1 MIFPTVDDDG
11 ALWGEFKMNRD
22 PIFVAV
28 ELYQNLQDKWRAAGG
43 DGGAYEEMQRALTV
57 LKALPAKTMAEFAAK
72 FRTLEGECMGDDA
85 LGILRQ
91 LRKDFDAAYVDTG
104 CPLGML
110 SVFQDAV
117 AHFPEDVWDTGG
129 ERFEVENL
137 IWQAAYRCPPPKTDA
152 GRGMLDTMDELYNDI
167 LQDDADAPEARRRIE
182 LMMNEKAWSAD
193 QRAQRARRRRERQAR
208 ADVRAKKAA

>member
-1 MIFPTVDDDG
+1 MPSTMA
-11 ALWGEFKMNRD
+11 ALFGEFKMNRD
-22 PIFVAV
+22 AIFVAV

-57 LKALPAKTMAEFAAK
+57 LKALPTSTMAEFAAK
-72 FRTLEGECMGDDA
+72 FRTLEDGMVEDA

-110 SVFQDAV
+110 AQFQDAV
-117 AHFPEDVWDTGG
+117 ANFPEDVWDTGG
-129 ERFEVENL
+129 ERFEMEDL

-167 LQDDADAPEARRRIE
+167 LKDDADAPEARRRVE
-182 LMMNEKAWSAD
+182 LMTNEKAWSAD
-193 QRAQRARRRRERQAR
+193 QRAQRARRRRELSEAV
-208 ADVRAKKAA
+208 AAAKAKKAA